1 LKRPLAK
8 ATLLI
13 KKELGAGFDM
23 VKIVVASGKGGVGKS
38 MLAAS
43 LAILFSKDKKVVAC
57 DCDVDAP
64 NMGLWL
70 GVESHDKSEKIST
83 SKKAEIDQTKCTH
96 CGKCREICRFSAIE
110 LKESEFEVN
119 PFLCE
124 GCGAC
129 EIVCP
134 VDAIELK
141 EVKNGELR
149 FKQTQYGFT
158 LVSGQLY
165 PGEAGSG
172 KIVEELRKRAES
184 LDHDYIIMDAAAGIG
199 CPVIASV
206 RGTDFAVLI
215 TEPTPSGF
223 SDLKRILEIVNH
235 FNVPYGIVINK
246 WDIYKQTSD
255 EIERWAGNK
264 FLGKI
269 SYDKKVIDS
278 IVNLQPVL
286 FSESKT
292 VDEIK
297 DIFQRLMKH

>member
-1 LKRPLAK
+1 MN
-8 ATLLI
+8 T
-13 KKELGAGFDM
+13 KKESGAGFKGRLKM

-38 MLAAS
+38 MLASS
-43 LAILFSKDKKVVAC
+43 LAILFSKDNKVVAC

-70 GVESHDKSEKIST
+70 GVEDYDKSKKIST
-83 SKKAEIDQTKCTH
+83 SEKAEIDQSKCTR
-96 CGKCREICRFSAIE
+96 CEKCKEICRFSAVE
-110 LKESEFEVN
+110 LKKDVFNVN

-134 VDAIELK
+134 AGAINLK

-149 FKQTQYGFT
+149 EKQTKYGFPV
-158 LVSGQLY
+158 VSGQLY

-172 KIVEELRKRAES
+172 KIVEVLRKKAEGF
-184 LDHDYIIMDAAAGIG
+184 DHDYMIMDAAAGIG
-199 CPVIASV
+199 CPVIASL
-206 RGTDFAVLI
+206 RGTDFAVLV

-246 WDIYKQTSD
+246 WDINKKASD
-255 EIERWAGNK
+255 EIEKWAGDK
-264 FLGKI
+264 ILGKV

-292 VDEIK
+292 VGEIRE
-297 DIFQRLMKH
+297 IYQRLTKD

>member
-1 LKRPLAK
+1 
-8 ATLLI
+8 
-13 KKELGAGFDM
+13 M

-38 MLAAS
+38 MLASS
-43 LAILFSKDKKVVAC
+43 LALLFSKEKKVVAC

-70 GVESHDKSEKIST
+70 GVEDHDKSEKIST
-83 SKKAEIDQTKCTH
+83 SEKAEIDQGKCTK
-96 CGKCREICRFSAIE
+96 CGKCKEICRFSAIE
-110 LKESEFEVN
+110 VGDDDEFKVN

-134 VDAIELK
+134 VGAITCK
-141 EVKNGELR
+141 AVKNGELR
-149 FKQTQYGFT
+149 LKKTNHGFF

-172 KIVEELRKRAES
+172 KIVELLRKRAES
-184 LDHDYIIMDAAAGIG
+184 FSHDFMVMDAAAGIG

-223 SDLKRILEIVNH
+223 SDLKRILEIVDH
-235 FNVPYGIVINK
+235 FSVPYGVVINK
-246 WDIYKQTSD
+246 WDINKKTSD
-255 EIERWAGNK
+255 EIEKWAGDK

-286 FSESKT
+286 FSESKI

-297 DIFQRLMKH
+297 GIFQRLIKQ

>member
-1 LKRPLAK
+1 MKRMACV
-8 ATLLI
+8 
-13 KKELGAGFDM
+13 M
-23 VKIVVASGKGGVGKS
+23 KIVVASGKGGVGKS
-38 MLAAS
+38 MLASA
-43 LAILFSKDKKVVAC
+43 LAILFSKEKKVVAC

-70 GVESHDKSEKIST
+70 GVEDYDKTEKIST
-83 SKKAEIDQTKCTH
+83 STKAEINQSKCIR
-96 CGKCREICRFSAIE
+96 CGKCKEICRFSAVE
-110 LKESEFEVN
+110 LSASEFKIN

-129 EIVCP
+129 QIVCP
-134 VDAIELK
+134 VDAIKLR

-149 FKQTQYGFT
+149 VKQTKYNFP

-172 KIVEELRKRAES
+172 KIVELLRKKAEKFEY
-184 LDHDYIIMDAAAGIG
+184 DFMIMDAAAGIG

-206 RGTDFAVLI
+206 RGTNFAVLI

-235 FNVPYGIVINK
+235 FNVPFGIVINK
-246 WDIYKQTSD
+246 WDINKKTS
-255 EIERWAGNK
+255 EKIEKWASDR

-278 IVNLQPVL
+278 IVNLRPVL
-286 FSESKT
+286 FSDSKV

-297 DIFQRLMKH
+297 EIFNKISDF

>member
-1 LKRPLAK
+1 
-8 ATLLI
+8 
-13 KKELGAGFDM
+13 M
-23 VKIVVASGKGGVGKS
+23 KIVVASGKGGVGKS
-38 MLAAS
+38 MLASS
-43 LAILFSKDKKVVAC
+43 LALLFSKEGKVVAC

-70 GVESHDKSEKIST
+70 GVEHYDKREKIST
-83 SKKAEIDQTKCTH
+83 SEKAEIDQNKCIR
-96 CGKCREICRFSAIE
+96 CGKCKEICRFSAIG
-110 LKESEFEVN
+110 LKEGVFKIS

-134 VDAIELK
+134 VDAIKLK

-149 FKQTQYGFT
+149 FKQTKHSLP

-165 PGEAGSG
+165 PGETGSG
-172 KIVEELRKRAES
+172 KIVEVLREKAKGFE
-184 LDHDYIIMDAAAGIG
+184 HDFMIMDAAAGIG

-206 RGTDFAVLI
+206 RGTNFAVLV

-223 SDLKRILEIVNH
+223 SDLKRIIEIVEH
-235 FNVPYGIVINK
+235 FNTPYGIVINK
-246 WDIYKQTSD
+246 WDINKKTSE
-255 EIERWAGNK
+255 EIEKWAGEN

-286 FSESKT
+286 FSDSKV
-292 VDEIK
+292 VDEIRK
-297 DIFQRLMKH
+297 VSSKLKEKI

>member
-1 LKRPLAK
+1 
-8 ATLLI
+8 
-13 KKELGAGFDM
+13 M

-38 MLAAS
+38 MLASS
-43 LAILFSKDKKVVAC
+43 LALLFSKEKKVVAC

-70 GVESHDKSEKIST
+70 GVEDHDKREKIST
-83 SKKAEIDQTKCTH
+83 SEKAEIDQKKCTK
-96 CGKCREICRFSAIE
+96 CGKCKEICRFSAIE
-110 LKESEFEVN
+110 SKGGSFNVN
-119 PFLCE
+119 PLLCE

-134 VDAIELK
+134 ADAINLK

-149 FKQTQYGFT
+149 TKQTSHGLP

-172 KIVEELRKRAES
+172 KIVELLRKKAEKF
-184 LDHDYIIMDAAAGIG
+184 DNDYMIMDAAAGIG

-223 SDLKRILEIVNH
+223 SDLKRIMEIVNH

-246 WDIYKQTSD
+246 WDINKKTSD
-255 EIERWAGNK
+255 DIEKWADDK

-278 IVNLQPVL
+278 IVNLRPVIFSNSVVVKEIKNI
-286 FSESKT
+286 FSELRQKF
-292 VDEIK
+292 I
-297 DIFQRLMKH
+297 